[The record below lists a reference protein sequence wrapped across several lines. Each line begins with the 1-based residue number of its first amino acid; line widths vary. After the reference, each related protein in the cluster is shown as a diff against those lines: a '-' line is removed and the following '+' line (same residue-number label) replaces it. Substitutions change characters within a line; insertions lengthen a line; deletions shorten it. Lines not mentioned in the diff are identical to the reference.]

1 MSQAIYK
8 TREGLTKEIVEE
20 ISEQKNEPDW
30 MRQLRLKSFEIFK
43 KKPMP
48 TWGVD
53 LSELNFD
60 EITTFIRSRK
70 ERATTWEELPN
81 DIKDTFD
88 KLGIPEAEK
97 KYLGGASAM
106 YESEVVYNSIKKELE
121 EKGVIFTDTDTALQ
135 KYPELVKE
143 YFMTKCVPP
152 QDNKF
157 SALHGALW
165 SGGSFVY
172 IPKGVKVD
180 MPLQIYFIMA
190 SEAEGQF
197 EHTLIVAEEDSQV
210 NYIEGCTA
218 PRYTKAS
225 IHSAVVEIFVK
236 KNARVRYTSVQN
248 WSKDVYNLNTKR
260 AIVGERGIMEWVSG
274 TLGSK
279 STMLYPCSVLAGRG
293 AKADHLSIA
302 FAGNGQWKDTGAKVI
317 HAAPDTS
324 STVRGKSI
332 CMEGGITTYRG
343 LLQVNKGATNS
354 KALVSCDALMLHET
368 AKNNTFPTMKINE
381 EKVHIGHEATVGKL
395 SAEKLF
401 YLMTRGLSE
410 EAAMQMVVSG
420 FIEPV
425 MKELPFE
432 YAVELNRLI
441 QLEMTGSVG

>member
-1 MSQAIYK
+1 MTQAIYK
-8 TREGLTKEIVEE
+8 TSKGLTKEIVEE
-20 ISEQKNEPDW
+20 ISEKKNEPEW
-30 MRQLRLKSFEIFK
+30 MRDLRLKSFEIFQ

-60 EITTFIRSRK
+60 EITTFIRSHDDK
-70 ERATTWEELPN
+70 AKTWEELPAY
-81 DIKDTFD
+81 IKETFD
-88 KLGIPEAEK
+88 KIGIPEAERK
-97 KYLGGASAM
+97 FLGGASAM
-106 YESEVVYNSIKKELE
+106 YESEVVYSNIKKELE
-121 EKGVIFTDTDTALQ
+121 EQGVIFTDTDTALQ

-172 IPKGVKVD
+172 VPKGVKVEQ
-180 MPLQIYFIMA
+180 PLQIYFIMA

-197 EHTLIVAEEDSQV
+197 EHTLIIAEEGSQV

-218 PRYTKAS
+218 PRYSKAS

-260 AIVGERGIMEWVSG
+260 AIVGEKGIMEWISG

-279 STMLYPCSVLAGRG
+279 STMLYPCSILAGKG
-293 AKADHLSIA
+293 ARADHLSIA
-302 FAGNGQWKDTGAKVI
+302 FAGSGQWKDTGAKVI
-317 HAAPDTS
+317 HAAPETS

-332 CMEGGITTYRG
+332 CMENGITTYRG
-343 LLQVNKGATNS
+343 LLQVNKGAINS
-354 KALVSCDALMLHET
+354 KASVSCDALMLDET

-381 EKVHIGHEATVGKL
+381 ERVHVAHEATVGKL
-395 SAEKLF
+395 SGEKIF
-401 YLMTRGLSE
+401 YLMSRGLTE
-410 EAAMQMVVSG
+410 EQAVQMVVSG

-432 YAVELNRLI
+432 YAVELNKLI